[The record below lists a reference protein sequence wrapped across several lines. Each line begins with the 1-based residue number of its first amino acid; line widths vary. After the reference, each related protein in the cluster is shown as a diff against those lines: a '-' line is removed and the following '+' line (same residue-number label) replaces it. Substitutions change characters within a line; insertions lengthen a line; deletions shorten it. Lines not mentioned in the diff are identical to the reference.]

1 MLFDTAF
8 NITTWHLQ
16 PSIILF
22 LTPMAVLEKIN
33 KKNNVGIR
41 MFTAPVNHNKL
52 DKKKTLQI
60 INTILGNTYQHE
72 NELTR
77 QNQDFGLDACI
88 VVGYDDNN
96 LKEKRLEN
104 TVRMKVLHPEQ
115 TELDQL
121 VYRGMFLEEITQS
134 TTHLQTEKF

>member
-1 MLFDTAF
+1 
-8 NITTWHLQ
+8 
-16 PSIILF
+16 
-22 LTPMAVLEKIN
+22 MAVLEKIN